1 MKYIEVIIEI
11 PDNQHELSE
20 ILLAYLSDYF
30 ESFTEEQSLLKAY
43 TSEKEFSED
52 FTNQICKKFNV
63 KYKTNIIS
71 SKNWNEEWEKS
82 FKPVVINKL
91 LHIRAPF
98 HNPIPGIKNEIVIEP
113 KMAFG
118 TGHHETTFLMCK
130 LMSTY
135 NFSKSS
141 VLDMGCGTG
150 ILAIYSFLLGAN
162 NITAIDIDEWS
173 FYNCT
178 ENCNTNKCNNIKII
192 QGDVESI
199 PEYENYDFI
208 LANINFNVLINDIEK
223 YTNKLNSNGKLIL
236 SGFFELEL
244 DRIKKIC
251 QANGLLFD
259 KYLEKNRWIAVAFS
273 K

>member
-1 MKYIEVIIEI
+1 MKYIEVNIEI

-20 ILLAYLSDYF
+20 ILLAYLSDHF
-30 ESFTEEQSLLKAY
+30 ESFTEEIGVLKAY

-82 FKPVVINKL
+82 FKPVVIDEL

-98 HNPIPGIKNEIVIEP
+98 HNSIPGIKNEIVIEP

-130 LMSTY
+130 LMSKY

-173 FYNCT
+173 FNNCT
-178 ENCNTNKCNNIKII
+178 ENCNTNKCSNIKII
-192 QGDVESI
+192 KGDVNAI
-199 PEYENYDFI
+199 PENENYDFI
-208 LANINFNVLINDIEK
+208 LANINLNVLINDIQK
-223 YTNKLNSNGKLIL
+223 YADKLNSKGILIL

-244 DRIKKIC
+244 DGIKKIC
-251 QANGLLFD
+251 ETNGLLFD
-259 KYLEKNRWIAVAFS
+259 KYLEKNNWVAVAFM